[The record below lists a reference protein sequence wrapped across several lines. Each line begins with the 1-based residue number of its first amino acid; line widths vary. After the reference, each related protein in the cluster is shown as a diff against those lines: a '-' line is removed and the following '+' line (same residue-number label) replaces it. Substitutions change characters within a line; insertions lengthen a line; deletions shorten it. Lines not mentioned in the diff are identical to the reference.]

1 MGNKLG
7 QKDAEA
13 HSERTVTCTNAPANL
28 RSLEPARLHPV
39 RRPSANRAV
48 GICNKA
54 RARQRHGQ
62 GAILNGSL
70 HLLCS
75 RAGLSDRPGLP
86 LDCQGEGQWH
96 KQREAL
102 HNPSHTVLS
111 RAGTHTNFKKTHTNF
126 KKQQMQKIKIP
137 FGLQVKVSP
146 CRLPRTSCPVSLA
159 ERKSV
164 LSALTQSAQNQCSTP
179 MPLMVPNVS
188 TWSSRSARGKRNE
201 ESKTS
206 L

>member
-1 MGNKLG
+1 MLKPTLKGRSHAPMRL
-7 QKDAEA
+7 Q
-13 HSERTVTCTNAPANL
+13 TCAVWNL
-28 RSLEPARLHPV
+28 HVCIQSGGRVQTAQWESAI
-39 RRPSANRAV
+39 RRGHGSGTAA
-48 GICNKA
+48 
-54 RARQRHGQ
+54 ARQRHGQ

-111 RAGTHTNFKKTHTNF
+111 RAGTHTNF